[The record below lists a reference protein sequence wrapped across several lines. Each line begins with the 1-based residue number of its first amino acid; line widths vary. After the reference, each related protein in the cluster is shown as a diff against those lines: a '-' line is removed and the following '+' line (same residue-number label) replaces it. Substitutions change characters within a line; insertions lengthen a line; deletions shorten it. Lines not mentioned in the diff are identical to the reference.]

1 LFDLK
6 FKELTAHRGRPL
18 ILGHRGSPTRA
29 KENTLDSYRIALETG
44 ADGIEL
50 DVQCTSDGVLVAH
63 HDDFLPAGEILKAMP
78 YAKLLPLAKRAE
90 CELPTLR
97 EVFTLVAGRGL
108 LNIELKGTGYEATTI
123 QLAREI
129 LPFGTFA
136 FSSFDLRAVL
146 QCRKLAPDVPAFLIV
161 WGERDA
167 AADLQVMREID
178 ASGIA
183 FESHYL
189 SDNQAEFFRSHGY
202 PIFVW
207 TVNDPEEA
215 ARLAAMDVA
224 GIITDLPAEMVA
236 FFNSL
241 R

>member
-29 KENTLDSYRIALETG
+29 KENTLESYRIALDSG

-50 DVQCTSDGVLVAH
+50 DVQCTSDGILVAH
-63 HDDFLPAGEILKAMP
+63 HDDFLPAGEVLRAMP

-108 LNIELKGTGYEATTI
+108 LNIELKASGYEQETLD
-123 QLAREI
+123 LAREI
-129 LPFGTFA
+129 LPASTYA
-136 FSSFDLRAVL
+136 FSSFDLRAV
-146 QCRKLAPDVPAFLIV
+146 QHCRRAAPDVPAFLIV
-161 WGERDA
+161 WGERDVDM
-167 AADLQVMREID
+167 DLTILREID

-183 FESHYL
+183 FESRFL
-189 SDNQAEFFRSHGY
+189 RESEAAFFRGHGY
-202 PIFVW
+202 PLFVW
-207 TVNDPEEA
+207 TVNDMPE
-215 ARLAAMDVA
+215 ARRVALLDVA
-224 GIITDLPAEMVA
+224 GIITDIPAEMVE
-236 FFNSL
+236 FFQANM
-241 R
+241 